1 MAKASLLVDNL
12 EVHLGQATIMKDM
25 SLSVDEGEFV
35 AIIGTSGCGK
45 TTLLRTIAGLLP
57 RANGDIVLHD
67 QPITGPEARVAM
79 VFQHFGLFPWKTV
92 EKNVAYGLDVQQRPD
107 EDGRIDRL
115 LEMMHLA
122 QSRRKYPFQLSG
134 GMKQRAGIARA
145 LCMDPELLLLD
156 EPLSAVD
163 AITRE
168 VLQEEILQM
177 WERQSEM
184 NALLVTHDLDE
195 AILMADRIIVL
206 GGPPAEI
213 LLEVVVPIERPR
225 NPRTI
230 RANPEYAPLRTKLW
244 ETLQR
249 TNQSSA
255 AASGAERNAG
265 AAGAADASESSGA
278 AGTPATAAATGTGP
292 TSGDTPKEV
301 RS

>member
-1 MAKASLLVDNL
+1 MAHASLIVDDL
-12 EVHLGQATIMKDM
+12 EVHLGSATIMKHM
-25 SLSVDEGEFV
+25 SLQVAAGEFV

-45 TTLLRTIAGLLP
+45 TTLLRTVAGLIP
-57 RANGDIVLHD
+57 HAEGRIMLHER
-67 QPITGPEARVAM
+67 PITGPESRVAM

-92 EKNVAYGLDVQQRPD
+92 EKNVSYGLDVIQRPD
-107 EDGRIDRL
+107 KDGRVDRL

-122 QSRRKYPFQLSG
+122 DSRRKYPFQLSG

-168 VLQEEILQM
+168 VLQDEILQM
-177 WERQSEM
+177 WDGQSNM

-206 GGPPAEI
+206 GGPPTEV
-213 LLEVVVPIERPR
+213 LLEAVVPIDRPR
-225 NPRTI
+225 DPRTI
-230 RANPEYAPLRTKLW
+230 RANPEYAPLRERLW
-244 ETLQR
+244 ETLQHTSR
-249 TNQSSA
+249 RPTGDGQQTSDGSSDDSA
-255 AASGAERNAG
+255 
-265 AAGAADASESSGA
+265 
-278 AGTPATAAATGTGP
+278 
-292 TSGDTPKEV
+292 EV

>member
-1 MAKASLLVDNL
+1 MAQASLLIENL
-12 EVHLGQATIMKDM
+12 EVHLGSATIMKNM
-25 SLSVDEGEFV
+25 SLTIAEGEFV

-57 RANGDIVLHD
+57 HVDGRVVLHD
-67 QPITGPEARVAM
+67 EPIVGPESRVAM

-92 EKNVAYGLDVQQRPD
+92 EKNVAYGLDVIQRPD
-107 EDGRIDRL
+107 VDGRVDHL

-122 QSRRKYPFQLSG
+122 ESRRKYPFQLSG

-145 LCMDPELLLLD
+145 LCMEPQLLLLD

-177 WERQSEM
+177 WDRQTRM

-195 AILMADRIIVL
+195 AILMADRVVVL
-206 GGPPAEI
+206 GGPPAEV

-230 RANPEYAPLRTKLW
+230 RSNPEYAPLRAMLW
-244 ETLQR
+244 ETLQGTSR
-249 TNQSSA
+249 PEAAKSAPDQST
-255 AASGAERNAG
+255 EV
-265 AAGAADASESSGA
+265 SS
-278 AGTPATAAATGTGP
+278 
-292 TSGDTPKEV
+292 
-301 RS
+301 

>member
-1 MAKASLLVDNL
+1 MAQVSLLVENL

-25 SLSVDEGEFV
+25 SLSISEGEFV

-45 TTLLRTIAGLLP
+45 TTLLRTIAGLLD
-57 RANGDIVLHD
+57 RTAGDIVLHGR
-67 QPITGPEARVAM
+67 PITGPEARVAM

-92 EKNVAYGLDVQQRPD
+92 EKNVAYGLDVQQLPD
-107 EDGRIDRL
+107 PDGRVDRL

-122 QSRRKYPFQLSG
+122 TSRRKYPFQLSG

-145 LCMDPELLLLD
+145 LCMEPELLLLD

-177 WERQSEM
+177 WDRQTRM

-195 AILMADRIIVL
+195 AILMADRIVVL
-206 GGPPAEI
+206 GGPPAEV
-213 LLEVVVPIERPR
+213 LLEVVVPIARPR
-225 NPRTI
+225 DTRTI
-230 RANPEYAPLRTKLW
+230 RADPEYAPLRAKLW

-249 TNQSSA
+249 TNDA
-255 AASGAERNAG
+255 ANA
-265 AAGAADASESSGA
+265 AKPSASE
-278 AGTPATAAATGTGP
+278 TVDPTATSTKKANT
-292 TSGDTPKEV
+292 
-301 RS
+301 